1 MIWIL
6 TQDEKKLVYCSGFE
20 ISKNLGGRN
29 KAAIT
34 AYRVGENSISLVTA
48 GLYENEDKARDELD
62 RIMEF
67 IQSGKGEVYKMN

>member
-6 TQDEKKLVYCSGFE
+6 TQDGKKLIYCSGFE

-34 AYRVGENSISLVTA
+34 AFRIGETGISTVTA
-48 GLYENEDKARDELD
+48 GLYETEDKARDELD
-62 RIMEF
+62 CIMEF
-67 IQSGKGEVYKMN
+67 IESGGSGIYRMN